1 MVAALGAGGLMAAV
15 LSAAGTAALAQP
27 VSARGITL
35 PTACVA
41 IEALVSDGQS
51 GPGLKGE
58 ILRVQPGGQSTLT
71 TDAAP
76 PGSPQLDD
84 PSDMAFMSNGDIVVT
99 NEAFTGTVPDVVEVN
114 QVTGARTLISGN
126 GRGSGRRCGSLA
138 RWRWRPAATSWSPT
152 WTARR

>member
-1 MVAALGAGGLMAAV
+1 ALGAGGVMAAV
-15 LSAAGTAALAQP
+15 LSAAGPAALAQP
-27 VSARGITL
+27 ASAQAPSL
-35 PTACVA
+35 PKAGVA

-58 ILRVQPGGQSTLT
+58 ILRVQPRGQGTPT

-76 PGSPQLDD
+76 PGPPELDD

-126 GRGSGRRCGSLA
+126 GRGSGPALWVPGSVAVEASGNILVTDVD
-138 RWRWRPAATSWSPT
+138 RATLT
-152 WTARR
+152 